1 VQDPVSFFVG
11 RFWEPFVL
19 PGLIEELVMKFAGIF
34 KQAGRVLASL
44 LCVVAIGCGA
54 GGGDTGPKVDATV
67 TGKVTS
73 GGTPVA
79 NATISFEKAGFGAWG
94 APLNADGTYTVELAT
109 GDYIVT
115 IMPTMAPATMT
126 PGAMPKMDAR
136 EDIPKDYRAAST
148 SKAKA
153 SIKSGPNTVD
163 LALEK

>member
-1 VQDPVSFFVG
+1 
-11 RFWEPFVL
+11 
-19 PGLIEELVMKFAGIF
+19 MKFAGIF
-34 KQAGRVLASL
+34 KQAGRIFASL
-44 LCVVAIGCGA
+44 LCVMAIGCG
-54 GGGDTGPKVDATV
+54 GGGDSGPKVDATV

-94 APLNADGTYTVELAT
+94 APLNADGTYTVELAE

-115 IMPTMAPATMT
+115 VMPTMAPATMT
-126 PGAMPKMDAR
+126 PGAMPKNDPR

-153 SIKSGPNTVD
+153 SIKAGPNTVD
-163 LALEK
+163 FALEK